1 MNVAARHAVRR
12 NRTAELHYFDPD
24 TLEFFGSIVHNG
36 YNHPTLGTFVVM
48 SNRDRDGMVLDGV
61 RYYAHGG
68 VRHYYVVNVSPSGRT
83 TNVSHGHV
91 TLDEMPG
98 WETITTADNYARAL
112 AAGSDRKVL
121 A

>member
-12 NRTAELHYFDPD
+12 NRAAQLHYFDPD

-48 SNRDRDGMVLDGV
+48 SNQDRDGMMLAGV
-61 RYYAHGG
+61 RQYAHDGA
-68 VRHYYVVNVSPSGRT
+68 RYYYVINVSPTGRPC
-83 TNVSHGHV
+83 NVSHGHV
-91 TLDEMPG
+91 NPNEAPG
-98 WETITTADNYARAL
+98 WAELLTADNYARAL
-112 AAGSDRKVL
+112 AAGSDRKAL